1 MTNEMDLLRMDERQ
15 RLAWLMA
22 NRGTLMAVGAAWIG
36 LIAWELAHGRS
47 PLFLIGMVPLF
58 ALLRAGLYLY
68 YRSAP
73 IDLGGRRRR
82 ADPPGDQGDG

>member
-1 MTNEMDLLRMDERQ
+1 MTTEMDLLRMDERQ

-22 NRGTLMAVGAAWIG
+22 NRGTLMAVGTVWIG
-36 LIAWELAHGRS
+36 LIAWELFHGRS
-47 PLFLIGMVPLF
+47 PLFLIVMVPLF

-73 IDLGGRRRR
+73 IGLGGRRRR
-82 ADPPGDQGDG
+82 SARPRDQGEG